1 FPAPVEPK
9 TLAMRF
15 DDGVRLNNQ
24 QRRAPTL
31 PESRQGD
38 PKQSITKTERRPF
51 RSSVKNGQLLAKGED
66 FRHQFQSR
74 RKKGASKEKEKREES
89 HIKEAGPEKLNSEC
103 QLVVSMDSS
112 CKCKRLKVGW
122 DFR

>member
-1 FPAPVEPK
+1 MLV
-9 TLAMRF
+9 
-15 DDGVRLNNQ
+15 
-24 QRRAPTL
+24 
-31 PESRQGD
+31 
-38 PKQSITKTERRPF
+38 
-51 RSSVKNGQLLAKGED
+51 KGED

-74 RKKGASKEKEKREES
+74 RKKGACKEKEKREGS
-89 HIKEAGPEKLNSEC
+89 YIKKAGPGNLNSEC